1 MKLRISALLLIALFG
16 CSSHVKEAQPGEAE
30 PTPVGQIV
38 YQDAVSLPL
47 YGKAFEGDGPRYRRL
62 PPELEGQIRD
72 ELWHLG
78 CCSAGLYLRF
88 RTDAPEIHARWTNT
102 AFHMPHMTD
111 CAVGGLDL
119 YAYLDGHWRFVG
131 SGFNW
136 GDLSTE
142 HEGWLVGNMEPDMR
156 EYMLYLGLYDDI
168 TSLQIG
174 VPEGFALEQ
183 PVLESPRAERPIV
196 MYGTSILQ
204 GGCCS
209 RPGMVHTHILSRML
223 DRTVINL
230 GFSGNALLDPEIA
243 ELMAAIPD
251 PAVFVLDYVPNSGAD
266 LINEKGESFFRIL
279 REAHPEVPVI
289 FVENANY
296 PNSSVDLAVRK
307 VIREKN
313 AAQLALFRKLKAAG
327 EKRIYYV
334 KGDKLLG
341 SDAEGCVDGVHFT
354 DVGMMRYA
362 RRLAPVIK
370 RASFVKD

>member
-1 MKLRISALLLIALFG
+1 MKLRISALLLIVLCG
-16 CSSHVKEAQPGEAE
+16 CSSHIRDAQPCESE
-30 PTPVGQIV
+30 PTSEPAREIV

-62 PPELEGQIRD
+62 PPELEVQIRD

-156 EYMLYLGLYDDI
+156 EYMLYLGLYDEI

-174 VPEGFALEQ
+174 IPEGFTLEQ
-183 PVLESPRAERPIV
+183 PVLESPRAERPVV

-209 RPGMVHTHILSRML
+209 RPGMVHTNILSRML

-266 LINEKGESFFRIL
+266 IINEKGESFFRIL

-289 FVENANY
+289 FVENAIY

-307 VIREKN
+307 VIQDKN
-313 AAQLALFRKLKAAG
+313 AAQLALFRKLKATG

-370 RASFVKD
+370 RTLRR